1 MPEGK
6 GGKEVHV
13 IPPQPI
19 APPTLEVTPVTT
31 PRVEIQN

>member
-6 GGKEVHV
+6 GTKEVHV

-19 APPTLEVTPVTT
+19 APPVLEVTPVTT
-31 PRVEIQN
+31 PRADGQN